1 MEIPDIVIETALEQM
16 RQIQIGLRSLN
27 AELGKWRREYVEATS
42 PVETESVEPPT
53 EKQINFLK
61 GLGVEDIPATK
72 EAARQLLHE
81 LNEKRENGEYSIP
94 PTAKQLKFLKG
105 LKYTGEL
112 PESKEEAW
120 KLIQDLTAI
129 E

>member
-1 MEIPDIVIETALEQM
+1 MNIPDDVLAMMTEQM
-16 RQIQIGLRSLN
+16 RQIQLQMRSVR
-27 AELGKWRREYVEATS
+27 AELEKYRQK
-42 PVETESVEPPT
+42 PIESTIQCQTAPDEPPT

-61 GLGVEDIPATK
+61 SLGVEDIPATK

-105 LKYTGEL
+105 LKYAGEL